1 MIYSQNRGL
10 KSKVSLILLANFVVE
25 RVNTQKIFETIARLK
40 LTLHGGSIKLRS
52 KSHMGHRGNCTC
64 IEKNMEAG
72 VNYRK
77 FQDPRPQI

>member
-40 LTLHGGSIKLRS
+40 LTLHGGSIKLEVRVIWVIGAIVLVL
-52 KSHMGHRGNCTC
+52 KKTWRLG
-64 IEKNMEAG
+64 
-72 VNYRK
+72 
-77 FQDPRPQI
+77 